1 MNEGEVKSAARVLE
15 ILEFLTRGDAPAT
28 LADVVAELGLPKSS
42 AHALMRT
49 LMLRGY
55 VERDEAERYALAPAF
70 RAGGW
75 IGGRDGHL
83 AAVARPV
90 MEQLRRD
97 LRETVILG
105 ARGAGGDVRIVSKLV
120 SPEQIRYDTDTHGLR
135 PAYCTAMGR
144 VLLAWWDQRALDGYL
159 SRLRPRAITPRTVTD
174 VARIRAL
181 VERVRAGAPDGE
193 FLLHHRDALGGSGA
207 AAPVF
212 DGSGRLVAALNVAA
226 ATRRFPGAR
235 RRIVDALARGA
246 RRISQRLG
254 HRDGIGDAA

>member
-1 MNEGEVKSAARVLE
+1 MDMNETEVKSAARVLE
-15 ILEFLTRGDAPAT
+15 ILEFLTRSEAPAT
-28 LADVVAELGLPKSS
+28 LAEIVAELGLPKSS

-75 IGGRDGHL
+75 IGGRDGHV
-83 AAVARPV
+83 AAVARPT
-90 MEQLRRD
+90 MEQLRRE

-105 ARGAGGDVRIVSKLV
+105 ARGVGGDVRILSKLV
-120 SPEQIRYDTDTHGLR
+120 SPEQIRYDTDTAGLR

-144 VLLAWWDQRALDGYL
+144 VLLAWWEPRALDGYL
-159 SRLRPRAITPRTVTD
+159 ARLRPRAITPRTVTD
-174 VARIRAL
+174 IARIRAL
-181 VERVRAGAPDGE
+181 VERTRSDGYAVVEEE
-193 FLLHHRDALGGSGA
+193 FAIGGSGA

-226 ATRRFPGAR
+226 ATRRF
-235 RRIVDALARGA
+235 RGRVA
-246 RRISQRLG
+246 ASSKRSRGG
-254 HRDGIGDAA
+254 HGG

>member
-1 MNEGEVKSAARVLE
+1 MSVNDTEVKSAGRVLG
-15 ILEFLTRGDAPAT
+15 ILEFLTRSGAPTT
-28 LADVVAELGLPKSS
+28 LAEIAVALDLPKSS
-42 AHALMRT
+42 AHALLRT
-49 LMLRGY
+49 LLLRGY
-55 VERDEAERYALAPAF
+55 VERDEAERYVLVPAF
-70 RAGGW
+70 RDGSW
-75 IGGRDGHL
+75 IGGRDGQL
-83 AAVARPV
+83 AAMARPV

-181 VERVRAGAPDGE
+181 VERVRAEGIAVVEEE
-193 FLLHHRDALGGSGA
+193 FAIGGSGA

>member
-1 MNEGEVKSAARVLE
+1 MDVNETEVKSAARVLE
-15 ILEFLTRGDAPAT
+15 ILEFLTRSGAPST
-28 LADVVAELGLPKSS
+28 LAEIVAELGLPKSS

-105 ARGAGGDVRIVSKLV
+105 ARGVGGDVRIVAKLV
-120 SPEQIRYDTDTHGLR
+120 SPEQVRYDTDTHGLR

-181 VERVRAGAPDGE
+181 VDRVRAEGVAVVEEE
-193 FLLHHRDALGGSGA
+193 FSIGGSGA

-212 DGSGRLVAALNVAA
+212 DDTGRLVAVLNVAA

-254 HRDGIGDAA
+254 HRDRIGDAA

>member
-105 ARGAGGDVRIVSKLV
+105 ARGAG
-120 SPEQIRYDTDTHGLR
+120 
-135 PAYCTAMGR
+135 
-144 VLLAWWDQRALDGYL
+144 
-159 SRLRPRAITPRTVTD
+159 
-174 VARIRAL
+174 
-181 VERVRAGAPDGE
+181 
-193 FLLHHRDALGGSGA
+193 
-207 AAPVF
+207 
-212 DGSGRLVAALNVAA
+212 
-226 ATRRFPGAR
+226 
-235 RRIVDALARGA
+235 
-246 RRISQRLG
+246 
-254 HRDGIGDAA
+254 